1 MEVMRGTILIV
12 DDEPDIRAMLEWGL
26 ASDGYETLVADCG
39 EQALQLFNAHRPDLV
54 ICDIKMPGI
63 GGLATIVEL
72 RAKVPGLP
80 VIIASGYLA
89 PQTIEQSRQLG
100 GVVFVRKP
108 FIFRELLE
116 SVRRLVVGEP
126 S

>member
-1 MEVMRGTILIV
+1 MIRGTILIV

-26 ASDGYETLVADCG
+26 ASDGYSTLVADCG
-39 EQALQLFNAHRPDLV
+39 EQALQLFETHRPDLV

-72 RAKVPGLP
+72 RAHVPGLP

-89 PQTIEQSRQLG
+89 PQTIEQSKQLG

-108 FIFRELLE
+108 FFFRELLE
-116 SVRRLVVGEP
+116 KVRGLVGAV

>member
-1 MEVMRGTILIV
+1 MGSTILIV

-26 ASDGYETLVADCG
+26 GSDGYATLLADCG
-39 EQALQLFNAHRPDLV
+39 EHALQLFKAHRPDLV

-63 GGLATIVEL
+63 GGLATIAEL
-72 RAKVPGLP
+72 RAQSPGLP

-89 PQTIEQSRQLG
+89 PQTIEQSSQLG

-108 FIFRELLE
+108 FFFSELLE
-116 SVRRLVVGEP
+116 KVQSLVSGV
-126 S
+126 SS